1 MSITIFLAWFY
12 IWLAQDMYTLLKWQK
27 MSISVSTNILNSCTS
42 YTDKIFFFQWKYE
55 IELFFIEYHFNSS
68 NKWKLWFGIMK
79 KKSFYTIARACL
91 PRSLHWSFRTSEL
104 YGSLSRP
111 LEGFESWGSPPHP
124 DSRFHIP
131 QFQLLTVNHS
141 LKIGKIPGINTL

>member
-27 MSISVSTNILNSCTS
+27 MSISISTNILNSCTS
-42 YTDKIFFFQWKYE
+42 YTDKIFFFSGNMR
-55 IELFFIEYHFNSS
+55 LNFFSLNIILTHLINGNFDLAS
-68 NKWKLWFGIMK
+68 W

-111 LEGFESWGSPPHP
+111 LEGFESWGGPPHP